1 MYTRLDFISILL
13 LDIFYQD
20 IFFQSCSSDIFPMK
34 YTLISWGSKQK
45 HEHISLHG
53 NKSR

>member
-1 MYTRLDFISILL
+1 MYNSSEFLSILL
-13 LDIFYQD
+13 LDIFYQY
-20 IFFQSCSSDIFPMK
+20 IFFQSCSSDIFLMNN
-34 YTLISWGSKQK
+34 TLISWGSKQK